1 MKENDVFKIRVLQLR
16 PTQFAVGMLEVDQKI
31 KDVRKL
37 KKSKLNKYLKEN
49 VVPVVCGPDEELY
62 VVDKHHFLLVCHS
75 VGVRKVWVTVVK
87 DLRGRKITFLQ
98 FWKWMLK
105 TRNTYPYC
113 QFGEGPR
120 KPYYLPHD
128 IRGLA
133 DDPYRSIAWFVRKA
147 GGYENTDL
155 NFAEFEWA
163 NFFRSK
169 NLLDREG
176 IAGLTK
182 AAERALKIART
193 PAAKNLPGYIGH
205 KKGQAPAPQIKEL
218 AKRVRKAAVDA
229 GQS

>member
-1 MKENDVFKIRVLQLR
+1 MAKSVLKKRKILDLR

-31 KDVRKL
+31 KEMGQL
-37 KKSKLNKYLKEN
+37 SKAERRAYLKEN
-49 VVPVVCGPDEELY
+49 EVPVVRGPDNQLY

-75 VGVRKVWVTVVK
+75 LGVRKVWVRIVK
-87 DLRGRKITFLQ
+87 DLHRQKWTFLQ

-105 TRNTYPYC
+105 SRNTYPYC

-128 IRGLA
+128 VRGLA

-147 GGYENTDL
+147 GGYENTST

-176 IAGLTK
+176 VAGLTR
-182 AAERALKIART
+182 AAERALILART
-193 PAAKNLPGYIGH
+193 PAAKRLPGYLGSTKAQTPST
-205 KKGQAPAPQIKEL
+205 KKFK
-218 AKRVRKAAVDA
+218 KKVRKAAVQA
-229 GQS
+229 GHA